1 MPNDPHD
8 LHAIASLD
16 EPARRALYEWVA
28 SSGRAVGR
36 DEAAA
41 AAGVSRALAAFHLDR
56 LVKDGLLIPEYRR
69 LSGRTGPGAGRPA
82 KLYRRAPREVS
93 VTLPERRYETAAR
106 LFAETLDR
114 VAAGDDGP
122 PRQLRDAAHEVGE
135 EAGANAAKTAG
146 RPRSRSGRRDAVMA
160 ALRDRGYEPFA
171 GEDREIRLRNCP
183 YHALVDEHRPLVCGM
198 NLALVEGVVDGVG
211 ATGLEAR
218 LDTQPGL
225 CCVAIAE
232 AGLA

>member
-1 MPNDPHD
+1 
-8 LHAIASLD
+8 
-16 EPARRALYEWVA
+16 
-28 SSGRAVGR
+28 
-36 DEAAA
+36 
-41 AAGVSRALAAFHLDR
+41 
-56 LVKDGLLIPEYRR
+56 
-69 LSGRTGPGAGRPA
+69 
-82 KLYRRAPREVS
+82 
-93 VTLPERRYETAAR
+93 
-106 LFAETLDR
+106 
-114 VAAGDDGP
+114 
-122 PRQLRDAAHEVGE
+122 
-135 EAGANAAKTAG
+135 
-146 RPRSRSGRRDAVMA
+146 MA

>member
-41 AAGVSRALAAFHLDR
+41 AAGVLRALAAFHLDR

-122 PRQLRDAAHEVGE
+122 PRELRDAAHEVGE

>member
-122 PRQLRDAAHEVGE
+122 PRELRDAAHEVGE

-183 YHALVDEHRPLVCGM
+183 YHALIDEHRPLVCGM